1 MKDCGCNRN
10 SDKWQIKQLEAVL
23 LFVATYR
30 KVFAFQNQ
38 VIEIMRFRFQLHVR
52 LFSIFYSAVAIVCG
66 VCLSS
71 VYDR

>member
-30 KVFAFQNQ
+30 KVFALQNQ
-38 VIEIMRFRFQLHVR
+38 VIEIMRFPFKSQFDCSQ
-52 LFSIFYSAVAIVCG
+52 FSIR
-66 VCLSS
+66 LWQ
-71 VYDR
+71 